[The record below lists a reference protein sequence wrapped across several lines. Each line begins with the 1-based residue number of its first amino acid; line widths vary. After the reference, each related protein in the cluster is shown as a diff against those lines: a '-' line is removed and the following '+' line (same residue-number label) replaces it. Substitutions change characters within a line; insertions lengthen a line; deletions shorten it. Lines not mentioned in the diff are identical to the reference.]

1 MTMTVPLVI
10 LAAATCVAGFI
21 PFGEFISSNGQAYA
35 IHLDTKVATTSIAL
49 AVTAIVIATIMYIKP
64 GRRITRIVNVVMR
77 EPIRAAYHRFYMDEA
92 WLFVTKKII
101 FNCISRPIA
110 WFDRH
115 VIDASLD
122 LTAKGTQWLGA
133 LIRPF
138 QSGNVQTYCV
148 YLLSGALVILL
159 ILLYLN

>member
-1 MTMTVPLVI
+1 
-10 LAAATCVAGFI
+10 
-21 PFGEFISSNGQAYA
+21 
-35 IHLDTKVATTSIAL
+35 
-49 AVTAIVIATIMYIKP
+49 
-64 GRRITRIVNVVMR
+64 MR